1 LHLFQNKIMHKNEP
15 EIDIVKEVLNAV
27 LKVQPNSTF
36 AKSLWYQ
43 YQERGSLSKKQ
54 LEGLYNKA
62 SKMKTM
68 PSSWLATL
76 NAQII
81 KRPNRYKSSLPPRKP
96 LYEKNEEAGKMIAA
110 ILEKYPQ
117 HKQVL
122 FLKMKY
128 DNNETFAATEIAELE
143 KFYKLLI
150 K

>member
-1 LHLFQNKIMHKNEP
+1 MHKNEP
-15 EIDIVKEVLNAV
+15 EIDIVKEILNAV
-27 LKVQPNSTF
+27 LKIQPDSSF

-62 SKMKTM
+62 SKIKTV
-68 PSSWLATL
+68 SAGLLATL

-81 KRPNRYKSSLPPRKP
+81 RRPNRYKSSLPPTKP
-96 LYEKNEEAGKMIAA
+96 LYEKNEEAGKMIEA

-128 DNNETFAATEIAELE
+128 ENNETLAPVEITELE
-143 KFYKLLI
+143 KFCKLLI

>member
-1 LHLFQNKIMHKNEP
+1 MHKNEP
-15 EIDIVKEVLNAV
+15 EIDIVKEILNAV
-27 LKVQPNSTF
+27 LKIQPDSSF

-62 SKMKTM
+62 SKIKTV
-68 PSSWLATL
+68 SAGLLATL

-81 KRPNRYKSSLPPRKP
+81 RRPNRYKSSLPPTKP
-96 LYEKNEEAGKMIAA
+96 LYEKNEEAGKMIEA

-128 DNNETFAATEIAELE
+128 DNNETLAPVEITELE
-143 KFYKLLI
+143 KFCKLLI

>member
-1 LHLFQNKIMHKNEP
+1 MHQNEA
-15 EIDIVKEVLNAV
+15 EIDIVKEILNAV
-27 LKVQPNSTF
+27 LKIQPDSSF

-62 SKMKTM
+62 SKIKTV
-68 PSSWLATL
+68 SAGLLATL

-81 KRPNRYKSSLPPRKP
+81 RRPNRYKSSLPPTKP
-96 LYEKNEEAGKMIAA
+96 LYEKNEEAGKMIEA

-128 DNNETFAATEIAELE
+128 ENNETLAPVEITELE
-143 KFYKLLI
+143 KFCKLLI

>member
-1 LHLFQNKIMHKNEP
+1 MHQNEP
-15 EIDIVKEVLNAV
+15 EIDIVKEILNAV
-27 LKVQPNSTF
+27 LKIQPDSSF

-62 SKMKTM
+62 SKIKTV
-68 PSSWLATL
+68 SAGLLATL

-81 KRPNRYKSSLPPRKP
+81 RRPNRYKSSLPPTKP
-96 LYEKNEEAGKMIAA
+96 LYEKNEEAGKMIEA

-128 DNNETFAATEIAELE
+128 ENNETLAPVEITELE
-143 KFYKLLI
+143 KFCKLLI

>member
-1 LHLFQNKIMHKNEP
+1 MHKNEP
-15 EIDIVKEVLNAV
+15 EIDIVKEILNAV
-27 LKVQPNSTF
+27 LKIQPDSSF

-62 SKMKTM
+62 SKIKTV
-68 PSSWLATL
+68 SAGLLATL

-81 KRPNRYKSSLPPRKP
+81 RRPNRYKSSLPPTKP
-96 LYEKNEEAGKMIAA
+96 LYEKNEEAGKMIEA

-128 DNNETFAATEIAELE
+128 DNNETLVPVEITELE
-143 KFYKLLI
+143 KFCKLLI

>member
-1 LHLFQNKIMHKNEP
+1 MYPKEP
-15 EIDIVKEVLNAV
+15 EIDIVKEILIAV
-27 LKVQPNSTF
+27 LEVQPQSTF

-62 SKMKTM
+62 SKIKTI
-68 PSSWLATL
+68 SLSRLATL
-76 NAQII
+76 EAQII
-81 KRPNRYKSSLPPRKP
+81 KRPNKYKSSLPPAKP
-96 LYEKNEEAGKMIAA
+96 LYEKNEAAGRMIKT

-117 HKQVL
+117 HKRVL

-128 DNNETFAATEIAELE
+128 DNNETFTVAEIGELE
-143 KFYKLLI
+143 KFCKLLI

>member
-1 LHLFQNKIMHKNEP
+1 MHLFQNKIMYKNEP
-15 EIDIVKEVLNAV
+15 EIDIVKEILNAV
-27 LKVQPNSTF
+27 LKVQPDSTF

-62 SKMKTM
+62 SKIKTV
-68 PSSWLATL
+68 SAGLLATL

-81 KRPNRYKSSLPPRKP
+81 RRPNRYKSSLPPTKP
-96 LYEKNEEAGKMIAA
+96 LYEKNEEAGKMIEA

-128 DNNETFAATEIAELE
+128 DNNETLAPVEITELE
-143 KFYKLLI
+143 KFCKLLI

>member
-1 LHLFQNKIMHKNEP
+1 MHKNEP
-15 EIDIVKEVLNAV
+15 EIDIVKEILNAV
-27 LKVQPNSTF
+27 LKIQPDSSF

-62 SKMKTM
+62 SKIKTV
-68 PSSWLATL
+68 SSGLLATL

-81 KRPNRYKSSLPPRKP
+81 RRPNRYKSSLPPTKP
-96 LYEKNEEAGKMIAA
+96 LYEKNEEAGKMIKS

-128 DNNETFAATEIAELE
+128 ENNETLAPVEITELE
-143 KFYKLLI
+143 KFCKLLI

>member
-1 LHLFQNKIMHKNEP
+1 MHQNEP
-15 EIDIVKEVLNAV
+15 EIDIVKEILNAV
-27 LKVQPNSTF
+27 LKIQPDSSF

-62 SKMKTM
+62 SKIKTV
-68 PSSWLATL
+68 SAGLLATL

-81 KRPNRYKSSLPPRKP
+81 RRPNRYKSSLPPTKP
-96 LYEKNEEAGKMIAA
+96 LYEKNEEAGKMIEA

-128 DNNETFAATEIAELE
+128 DNNETLVPVEITELE
-143 KFYKLLI
+143 KFCKLLI

>member
-1 LHLFQNKIMHKNEP
+1 MHQNEP
-15 EIDIVKEVLNAV
+15 EIDIVKEILNAV
-27 LKVQPNSTF
+27 LKIQPDSSF

-62 SKMKTM
+62 SKIKTV
-68 PSSWLATL
+68 SAGLLATL

-81 KRPNRYKSSLPPRKP
+81 RRPNRYKSSLPPTKP
-96 LYEKNEEAGKMIAA
+96 LYEKNEEAGKMIEA

-128 DNNETFAATEIAELE
+128 DNNETLAPVEITELE
-143 KFYKLLI
+143 KFCKLLI

>member
-1 LHLFQNKIMHKNEP
+1 MHLFQNKIMYKNEP
-15 EIDIVKEVLNAV
+15 EIDIVKEILNAV

-62 SKMKTM
+62 SKIKTV
-68 PSSWLATL
+68 SAGLLATL

-81 KRPNRYKSSLPPRKP
+81 RRPNRYKSSLPPTKP
-96 LYEKNEEAGKMIAA
+96 LYEKNEEAGKMIEA

-128 DNNETFAATEIAELE
+128 DNNETLAPVEITELE
-143 KFYKLLI
+143 KFCKLLI